1 MNASALSSLT
11 DLLAPAVSAAARGN
25 HKEGL
30 RLLTE
35 VLASCAPDD
44 TLGRATCLRLLALN
58 HNRLGNLETAARLGG
73 EALALYANLSDAAGE
88 SEALCT
94 LTLTYTQIG
103 LNKEALEFGL
113 RALQCAEQAGELKL
127 RCWALN
133 RVGLA
138 YAALKQHDNA
148 LAHTAR
154 ALSLATDLGDDE
166 ILFANLNNLASQNL
180 VQAEHLRQQGDA
192 AAALLALTQA
202 EAQCEQAIAVAQR
215 AGNPMRECIAL
226 VNRTEVALQ
235 GKRFDEAETLV
246 QRYHQLAAQHAYPSI
261 ELHAEFDWVTLLQHK
276 CLHEEAVTHLQALE
290 SHPLMAGDSSF
301 RLSLF
306 KSLYESHKQLRQF
319 EPALAALEQHAAL
332 DRQAVLRTADVQAR
346 VMMGR
351 LQVEQAELAAE
362 QSRLDAE
369 RQRLRATQLEQEQL
383 LLRAQAAEWVRA
395 AREDTLTGLGNRRVV
410 DEALPGLLAR
420 AHAEQ
425 LPLSIAMAD
434 VDHFKIVNDRFG
446 HGVGD
451 QVLVILGQLLRAN
464 TRSTD
469 VLARMGGEEFM
480 MVLVGTP
487 IEQAHDICERLREAV
502 AQHDWNQCAPGL
514 RVTLST
520 GLVDRSA
527 EFDSL
532 RLVERADRALY
543 AAKHQG
549 RNCVVRH

>member
-1 MNASALSSLT
+1 
-11 DLLAPAVSAAARGN
+11 
-25 HKEGL
+25 
-30 RLLTE
+30 
-35 VLASCAPDD
+35 
-44 TLGRATCLRLLALN
+44 
-58 HNRLGNLETAARLGG
+58 
-73 EALALYANLSDAAGE
+73 
-88 SEALCT
+88 
-94 LTLTYTQIG
+94 
-103 LNKEALEFGL
+103 
-113 RALQCAEQAGELKL
+113 
-127 RCWALN
+127 
-133 RVGLA
+133 
-138 YAALKQHDNA
+138 
-148 LAHTAR
+148 
-154 ALSLATDLGDDE
+154 
-166 ILFANLNNLASQNL
+166 
-180 VQAEHLRQQGDA
+180 
-192 AAALLALTQA
+192 
-202 EAQCEQAIAVAQR
+202 
-215 AGNPMRECIAL
+215 
-226 VNRTEVALQ
+226 
-235 GKRFDEAETLV
+235 
-246 QRYHQLAAQHAYPSI
+246 
-261 ELHAEFDWVTLLQHK
+261 
-276 CLHEEAVTHLQALE
+276 
-290 SHPLMAGDSSF
+290 
-301 RLSLF
+301 
-306 KSLYESHKQLRQF
+306 
-319 EPALAALEQHAAL
+319 
-332 DRQAVLRTADVQAR
+332 
-346 VMMGR
+346 
-351 LQVEQAELAAE
+351 
-362 QSRLDAE
+362 
-369 RQRLRATQLEQEQL
+369 
-383 LLRAQAAEWVRA
+383 VRA

-487 IEQAHDICERLREAV
+487 IEQAHDICERLRQAV

>member
-30 RLLTE
+30 RLLDE
-35 VLASCAPDD
+35 VLASCEPDD
-44 TLGRATCLRLLALN
+44 NLGRATCLRLLSLN

-113 RALQCAEQAGELKL
+113 RALQAAEQTGELKL

-154 ALSLATDLGDDE
+154 ALSLAKDLGDDE

-180 VQAEHLRQQGDA
+180 VQADQLRQQGDA

-235 GKRFDEAETLV
+235 GKRFDEAEALV
-246 QRYHQLAAQHAYPSI
+246 QRYHLLAAQHAYPSI

-276 CLHEEAVTHLQALE
+276 DLHEEAVTHLQALE

-487 IEQAHDICERLREAV
+487 IEQAHDICERLRQAV